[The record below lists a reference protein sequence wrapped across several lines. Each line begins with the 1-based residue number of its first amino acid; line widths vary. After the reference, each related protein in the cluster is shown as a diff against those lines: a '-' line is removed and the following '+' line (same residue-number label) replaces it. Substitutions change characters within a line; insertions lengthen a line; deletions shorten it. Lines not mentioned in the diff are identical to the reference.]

1 MIHKIQ
7 YNDIAGGAGWRTTVW
22 FAGCPL
28 RCPGCHNPELWDPD
42 SGDWLD
48 FIEYRAISDSMEEH
62 GVTGLNLLGGEPLA
76 DWNLRE
82 AEILA
87 ELAAGY
93 GRDTWVWT
101 GYGFEEALERAPWMR
116 DPGHNV
122 RMVIAGPYVQEKR
135 DTSIPYMGS
144 SNQQAWMRVGVIW
157 FDVTGIKN
165 PVTKGILNM

>member
-28 RCPGCHNPELWDPD
+28 RCPGCHNPELWDKA
-42 SGDWLD
+42 SGSPMDLS
-48 FIEYRAISDSMEEH
+48 EYRAVRDSME
-62 GVTGLNLLGGEPLA
+62 GALNAGLNLLGGEPLA
-76 DWNLRE
+76 DWNVEE

-87 ELAAGY
+87 DIAASR

-116 DPGHNV
+116 DPAFGV
-122 RMVIAGPYVQEKR
+122 RMVIAGPYEQDLR

-144 SNQQAWMRVGVIW
+144 SNQHAWMRAGVIW

-165 PVTKGILNM
+165 PVTRGILKL

>member
-1 MIHKIQ
+1 MPESTGRSASLPTRDDVRRAPKVLLH
-7 YNDIAGGAGWRTTVW
+7 DHLDGG
-22 FAGCPL
+22 L
-28 RCPGCHNPELWDPD
+28 RPQTIID
-42 SGDWLD
+42 
-48 FIEYRAISDSMEEH
+48 
-62 GVTGLNLLGGEPLA
+62 
-76 DWNLRE
+76 
-82 AEILA
+82 
-87 ELAAGY
+87 LAADC

-144 SNQQAWMRVGVIW
+144 SNQQAWMRVGAIW

-165 PVTKGILNM
+165 PVTKSILRM